1 MTSVVFE
8 NNIRQESVDGSRQ
21 ASDPEHDGSLPARRR
36 FELIRLARR
45 QGQLSV
51 TKLSSQFGVSP
62 DTIRRDLGFTLAAR
76 SGLPN
81 PWGCGSRGES
91 GPERIAVCTA
101 DQSSHG
107 RENPHRAVRG
117 GIDPEW

>member
-62 DTIRRDLGFTLAAR
+62 DTVRRDLDLLSVRGLVRRTHGGAVPAENMIQSESPFAR
-76 SGLPN
+76 RINL
-81 PWGCGSRGES
+81 RTAEKT
-91 GPERIAVCTA
+91 RIA
-101 DQSSHG
+101 
-107 RENPHRAVRG
+107 RRP
-117 GIDPEW
+117 